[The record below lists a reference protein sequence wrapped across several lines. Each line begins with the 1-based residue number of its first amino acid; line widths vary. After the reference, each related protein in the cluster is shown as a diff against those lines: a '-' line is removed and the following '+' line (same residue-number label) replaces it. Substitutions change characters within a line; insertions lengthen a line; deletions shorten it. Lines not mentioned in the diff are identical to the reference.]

1 MAFVKIK
8 EKERKH
14 DVFTMK
20 KVNVLGVNFDN
31 KTFNQFQNEFIGR
44 LNNHESTFIVTAN
57 PEIVMAANE
66 NPEFMKIL
74 QTDADYITADGIGIV
89 KAAKLLKTPLP
100 ERVTGYDLF
109 LWLMKLANERGL
121 RVYLI
126 GAKPKVIHSVQAKI
140 AKNYA
145 NINLVGAE
153 DGYFKEDLDLVA
165 RRIQRTQPDLVFAA
179 LGFPKQEK
187 LLSILRKNATPALMM
202 GIGGSLDVFSGQ
214 VKRAPEVFQKAHLEW
229 FYRLVTNPTRFKRM
243 LVLPRFVMKVHKNK
257 RGNK

>member
-1 MAFVKIK
+1 M
-8 EKERKH
+8 E
-14 DVFTMK
+14 
-20 KVNVLGVNFDN
+20 KVNVLNVDFDN

-44 LNNHESTFIVTAN
+44 LNNHLSTFIVTAN

-74 QTDADYITADGIGIV
+74 HEDADYITADGIGIV
-89 KAAKLLKTPLP
+89 KAAKMLGTPLP

-109 LWLMKLANERGL
+109 LWLMQVANERGL

-126 GAKPKVIHSVQAKI
+126 GAKPKVIHAVQAKI
-140 AKNYA
+140 AKNYR

-153 DGYFKEDLDLVA
+153 DGYFHEDLDLVA
-165 RRIQRTQPDLVFAA
+165 RRIQKTQPDLVFAA

-202 GIGGSLDVFSGQ
+202 GVGGSFDVFSGQ
-214 VKRAPEVFQKAHLEW
+214 VKRAPEAFQKTHLEW
-229 FYRLVTNPTRFKRM
+229 FYRLITNPTRFKRM
-243 LVLPRFVMKVHKNK
+243 MVLPQFVARVHQFK